1 MIDLWLEDL
10 TVSDDDYAHYWSL
23 LDANEQAKAARFF
36 QKKHRDYY
44 VSSHGKLRTILAS
57 YTNIPPEKLCFA
69 VEVFGKPYLIIDGN
83 ASKVTFNLSHTD
95 NKMLLAVG
103 YQQEIGVDIEAWND
117 RVDFTL
123 VANAC
128 FAESERLFW
137 QSLPSPKKDA
147 AFYQF
152 WTRKESFVKAVGAGI
167 TIGVA
172 DIISSV
178 NGEAVFLAIP
188 TAYGAAQDW
197 QVIDLQLG
205 HGISAALVVKHNNIK
220 WQWCSKK
227 PQCHTD
233 SRF

>member
-152 WTRKESFVKAVGAGI
+152 WTPKRKFCQSGRCG
-167 TIGVA
+167 
-172 DIISSV
+172 
-178 NGEAVFLAIP
+178 
-188 TAYGAAQDW
+188 YY
-197 QVIDLQLG
+197 
-205 HGISAALVVKHNNIK
+205 HR
-220 WQWCSKK
+220 CSRHY
-227 PQCHTD
+227 QFC
-233 SRF
+233 